1 MEHVNIENC
10 FKEMSKD
17 WGGQEKWLHVC
28 SNVLVGE
35 SMMASAMGSVFQ
47 LSESVGVTKKKANGR
62 VEFPDRVFCIPAVD
76 VIRAD
81 EGPPLCINL
90 SFQISR

>member
-10 FKEMSKD
+10 FKEMSKG

-35 SMMASAMGSVFQ
+35 SMMASTMGSVFQ
-47 LSESVGVTKKKANGR
+47 LTESVGVTKKR
-62 VEFPDRVFCIPAVD
+62 LM
-76 VIRAD
+76 
-81 EGPPLCINL
+81 EG
-90 SFQISR
+90 SSSQIGFSVSQLLM